1 MGDLQEDSFDIKSLD
16 VMNPLMYI
24 HDELKVIYINEA
36 FEEALEN
43 DDSPE
48 SKSYREAKQSHPG
61 YDTRLRRMPVTV
73 EFMRRYAG
81 LRKDE
86 YMLDLINRKEAVLRE
101 DDDTYEVSLLYA
113 FKNMFLAKYP
123 ECRNVFKATRRMDE
137 YEKKKA

>member
-1 MGDLQEDSFDIKSLD
+1 MGELQQDSFDIKTLD
-16 VMNPLMYI
+16 VMYPQMYI

-36 FEEALEN
+36 FEEALE
-43 DDSPE
+43 DPDSEE
-48 SKSYREAKQSHPG
+48 SRVYQEAKDSHPG
-61 YDTRLRRMPVTV
+61 YGTRLRKMPMTV

-86 YMLDLINRKEAVLRE
+86 YMLDLIDRKEAVLRE

-137 YEKKKA
+137 YEKKNG